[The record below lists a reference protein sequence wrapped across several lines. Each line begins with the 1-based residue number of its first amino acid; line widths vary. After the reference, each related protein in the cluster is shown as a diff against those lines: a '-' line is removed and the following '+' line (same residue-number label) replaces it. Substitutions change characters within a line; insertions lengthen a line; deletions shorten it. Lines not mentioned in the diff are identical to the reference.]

1 MRIADAARAAWG
13 HRSSRSAPISLL
25 FILAAVLADVP
36 VAQAALSDPIAYSGD
51 RKVYPLRPIQSSSV
65 KEAPIRLAQ
74 SSGGPLDGLFSIFKP
89 KKPKARPPQSV
100 EAPAAQLKKAKV
112 IPLAP
117 RTTMSGADSDVPSIS
132 VRPSAQKARS
142 YASYRTMCVRLCDG
156 YYWPVN
162 SGTRSSS
169 IARDRNV
176 CEQSCQSEAKL
187 YVQYSLGADAGDMRD
202 LSGKPYRKLKTAF
215 LYRKSYDPECKCKPD
230 PWSKPEL
237 SRHEEYRAAERGET
251 LDEASMSADPDQ
263 TEVDAA
269 VIRDTLASETDTP
282 TELDLVTGDGGSVG
296 EATAAEA
303 PSIAAG
309 TTTLLQQASL
319 KKPVEAGAKPA
330 DHPKKKKLL
339 PKSVAPVLAPAGANA
354 QAQTKPV
361 KKRRDINARASR

>member
-1 MRIADAARAAWG
+1 MRINGAARAAWG
-13 HRSSRSAPISLL
+13 RRWNRAAPISFLFVLL
-25 FILAAVLADVP
+25 TASADVP
-36 VAQAALSDPIAYSGD
+36 GAKPALSNPVGFAGVEKNLVAKQTDP
-51 RKVYPLRPIQSSSV
+51 SSTGEV
-65 KEAPIRLAQ
+65 HVRLAQ

-89 KKPKARPPQSV
+89 KKPKVRPPQTI
-100 EAPAAQLKKAKV
+100 EAPAAQLKKPKV
-112 IPLAP
+112 IPLVP
-117 RTTMSGADSDVPSIS
+117 RSSMSGANSDVPSIS
-132 VRPSAQKARS
+132 VRPSAPKARG

-169 IARDRNV
+169 IARDRND

-187 YVQYSLGADAGDMRD
+187 YIQYSLAADAGDMRD

-237 SRHEEYRAAERGET
+237 SRHDEYRAAERGET

-282 TELDLVTGDGGSVG
+282 TELDLVTGDGSSVG
-296 EATAAEA
+296 ETPVADA

-309 TTTLLQQASL
+309 TTLLQQISL

-330 DHPKKKKLL
+330 DTPKKKKVL
-339 PKSVAPVLAPAGANA
+339 PKSVAPVLAPAGAYV
-354 QAQTKPV
+354 QAKSKPV

>member
-1 MRIADAARAAWG
+1 MCIADAAKAAWG
-13 HRSSRSAPISLL
+13 RRWSRSVPISLL
-25 FILAAVLADVP
+25 VVLLSASADVP
-36 VAQAALSDPIAYSGD
+36 CALAALSNPIGFASGEKNLDTILADP
-51 RKVYPLRPIQSSSV
+51 SSPS
-65 KEAPIRLAQ
+65 EAPVRFAQ

-89 KKPKARPPQSV
+89 KKPKTRPPLNV
-100 EAPAAQLKKAKV
+100 EAPAAQLRKPRIIRS
-112 IPLAP
+112 IPQSS
-117 RTTMSGADSDVPSIS
+117 TEDSDFDPPKVS
-132 VRPSAQKARS
+132 VRPSAPKARS

-169 IARDRNV
+169 ISRDRNV

-187 YVQYSLGADAGDMRD
+187 YVQYSLAADAGDMRD

-251 LDEASMSADPDQ
+251 LDEASMSANPDQ

-269 VIRDTLASETDTP
+269 VIRDTLSSETDTP
-282 TELDLVTGDGGSVG
+282 TELDLVTVDGSSVG
-296 EATAAEA
+296 EEPVVEA
-303 PSIAAG
+303 PSIADG
-309 TTTLLQQASL
+309 MKTLLQQTSL
-319 KKPVEAGAKPA
+319 KTSIELGAKPA
-330 DHPKKKKLL
+330 DNPKKKKLL
-339 PKSVAPVLAPAGANA
+339 PKSVAPVLAPAGAGA
-354 QAQTKPV
+354 QAKAKPA